1 MDIQERLKK
10 IAPYAISF
18 HSDVGM
24 EENNTTFLIISLPE
38 GWTIPEK
45 TINSQFRTVLYQ
57 QGGFYYFVLS
67 SPEDDY
73 GNLFDAVEFVV
84 LLNKTLEEKKAIF
97 KAKANEL
104 KELFARS
111 SLEELKSLSFTTKA
125 MKIPKVKKDKEEE
138 EDGFNLDLD
147 NDALVSEQEVKE
159 TVTTT
164 VKEKK
169 NKPKIKKNT
178 DESIEKDAVSLISS
192 LPD

>member
-10 IAPYAISF
+10 IGPYAISF
-18 HSDVGM
+18 QSDVGM

-45 TINSQFRTVLYQ
+45 TINSQFKTVLYQ

-125 MKIPKVKKDKEEE
+125 TKMPKVKKDKEE

-159 TVTTT
+159 TITTT

-169 NKPKIKKNT
+169 NKPKIKKNA

>member
-10 IAPYAISF
+10 IGPYAISF
-18 HSDVGM
+18 QSDVGM

-45 TINSQFRTVLYQ
+45 TINSQFKTVLYQ

-125 MKIPKVKKDKEEE
+125 TKMPKVKKDKEE

-169 NKPKIKKNT
+169 NKPKIKKNA

>member
-73 GNLFDAVEFVV
+73 GNLFDAVEFVI

-125 MKIPKVKKDKEEE
+125 TKIPKVKKDKEE
-138 EDGFNLDLD
+138 DDFNLDLD
-147 NDALVSEQEVKE
+147 NDALVSDQEVKE

>member
-45 TINSQFRTVLYQ
+45 TINSQFKTVLYQ

-125 MKIPKVKKDKEEE
+125 TKIPKVKKDKEE

-159 TVTTT
+159 TITTT

-169 NKPKIKKNT
+169 NKPKIKKNA

>member
-73 GNLFDAVEFVV
+73 GNLFDAVEFVI

-125 MKIPKVKKDKEEE
+125 TKIPKVKKDKEE
-138 EDGFNLDLD
+138 DDFNLDLD

>member
-10 IAPYAISF
+10 IGPYAISF

-73 GNLFDAVEFVV
+73 GNLFDAVEFVI

-125 MKIPKVKKDKEEE
+125 MKIPKVKKDKEE

>member
-45 TINSQFRTVLYQ
+45 TINSQFKTVLYQ

-125 MKIPKVKKDKEEE
+125 TKIPKVKKDKEE

-169 NKPKIKKNT
+169 NKPKIKKNA

>member
-73 GNLFDAVEFVV
+73 GNLFGGICC
-84 LLNKTLEEKKAIF
+84 T
-97 KAKANEL
+97 
-104 KELFARS
+104 
-111 SLEELKSLSFTTKA
+111 
-125 MKIPKVKKDKEEE
+125 P
-138 EDGFNLDLD
+138 
-147 NDALVSEQEVKE
+147 
-159 TVTTT
+159 
-164 VKEKK
+164 
-169 NKPKIKKNT
+169 
-178 DESIEKDAVSLISS
+178 
-192 LPD
+192 